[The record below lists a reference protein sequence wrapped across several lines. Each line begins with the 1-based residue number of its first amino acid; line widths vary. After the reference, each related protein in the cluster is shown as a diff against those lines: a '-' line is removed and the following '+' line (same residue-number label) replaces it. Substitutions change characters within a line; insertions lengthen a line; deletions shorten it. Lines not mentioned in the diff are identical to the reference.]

1 MSMPVALGDTDFGD
15 LQDSE
20 LKRSVREWRQSE
32 RKKMI
37 DTIQD
42 LIQSSHKAA
51 KSQYTQSAQR
61 AKWTRLAGK
70 LIWYKDQILRSMTLE
85 AMEIELQKLEKE
97 VMESNELKQR
107 ESIRRNF
114 PTLVFHKPEK
124 DKPAEEGKETKAAKD
139 NG

>member
-1 MSMPVALGDTDFGD
+1 MLVVLGDPGF

-37 DTIQD
+37 DTIED

-61 AKWTRLAGK
+61 AKWTRLAGQ
-70 LIWYKDQILRSMTLE
+70 LIWYKDQMLRSMTLE
-85 AMEIELQKLEKE
+85 AMEIELQMLEKK

-107 ESIRRNF
+107 ESMRRNF
-114 PTLVFHKPEK
+114 PTLVFHKPEE
-124 DKPAEEGKETKAAKD
+124 DKPEEGKGTEAAEEK
-139 NG
+139 G

>member
-1 MSMPVALGDTDFGD
+1 LGDTDFSD

-20 LKRSVREWRQSE
+20 VKRSVREWRQSE

-61 AKWTRLAGK
+61 AKWTRLAGQ

-85 AMEIELQKLEKE
+85 AMEIELQKLERK

-107 ESIRRNF
+107 ESLRRNF
-114 PTLVFHKPEK
+114 PTLVFHKSEE
-124 DKPAEEGKETKAAKD
+124 DKPAEEGKETKAVKD
-139 NG
+139 TG

>member
-20 LKRSVREWRQSE
+20 LKRRVREWRQSE

-51 KSQYTQSAQR
+51 KCQYTQSAQR
-61 AKWTRLAGK
+61 AKWTRLAGQ

-85 AMEIELQKLEKE
+85 AMEIELQELEKE
-97 VMESNELKQR
+97 VMESNELKQG
-107 ESIRRNF
+107 EIMKRNF
-114 PTLVFHKPEK
+114 PTLVFRKSEE
-124 DKPAEEGKETKAAKD
+124 DKGEESKGTKAAKE